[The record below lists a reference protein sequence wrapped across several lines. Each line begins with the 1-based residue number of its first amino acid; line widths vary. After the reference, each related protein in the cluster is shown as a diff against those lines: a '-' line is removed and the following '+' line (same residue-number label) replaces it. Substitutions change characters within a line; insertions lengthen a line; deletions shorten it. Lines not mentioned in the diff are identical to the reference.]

1 MNCSEC
7 KDLYRA
13 FERTLIRYEEA
24 RSAAFYQ
31 VSTRIAVRKHIAL
44 ERAKNDLREHQQVCP
59 WAIIAQRFGQ
69 YGTVQFARA

>member
-13 FERTLIRYEEA
+13 FERMRARFVEA

-31 VSTRIAVRKHIAL
+31 VSPKIAVRNHVDL
-44 ERAKNDLREHQQVCP
+44 ERAKNDLCEHQEACP
-59 WAIIAQRFGQ
+59 WALVANRFGQ
-69 YGTVQFARA
+69 HGIVLFARA

>member
-1 MNCSEC
+1 MNCPEC

-13 FERTLIRYEEA
+13 FERTYSRYVEA

-31 VSTRIAVRKHIAL
+31 VSTKIAVRKYVDL
-44 ERAKNDLREHQQVCP
+44 ERAKNALCEHQEACP

-69 YGTVQFARA
+69 VGLVPFAEA